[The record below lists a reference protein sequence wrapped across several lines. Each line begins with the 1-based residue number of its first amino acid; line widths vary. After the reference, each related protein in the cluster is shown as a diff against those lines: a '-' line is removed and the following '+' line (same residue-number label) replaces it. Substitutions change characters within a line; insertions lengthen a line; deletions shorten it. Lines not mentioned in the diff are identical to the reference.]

1 MSLEG
6 LFSGRKAKR
15 VLIVDDIPSNLEL
28 VEAVFLS
35 EGFEVVTVVHP
46 RDAITAFETQRPDIA
61 VVDVMMPEINGF
73 QLCQILKDMA
83 GKAYFPVIL
92 LTALSDQASRLKGIE
107 AGADDFISKP
117 FDKRELIAKARN
129 LLKVKTLYDEL
140 EHSENIILTLAVALE
155 ARDPYTKGHST
166 RVGELSER
174 FGRYIGLD
182 EQACEFLRKAGIL
195 HDIGKIGLSETLL
208 LKPAPLAEDELE
220 VIKQH
225 PLIGEEI
232 CKPLQS
238 LHQILP
244 AIRHHHERWDGRG
257 FPDGL
262 KGKEIP
268 LMARVLS
275 IVDSYDA
282 MLSERPYRDGRSEKT
297 VISIMEEERD
307 LGQWDPELLDAFVKM
322 IKERKTPKGYIDAP
336 DHLPGLT
343 VENKEGI

>member
-1 MSLEG
+1 MSFEG
-6 LFSGRKAKR
+6 RYSGRKAKK

-28 VEAVFLS
+28 VEAVFVS
-35 EGFEVVTVVHP
+35 EGFEVITAVHP
-46 RDAITAFETQRPDIA
+46 RDAITAFETHQPDIA

-83 GKAYFPVIL
+83 GKAYFPVVL
-92 LTALSDQASRLKGIE
+92 LTALSDQTSRLKGIE

-117 FDKRELIAKARN
+117 FDKRELVAKARN
-129 LLKVKTLYDEL
+129 LLKVKALYDEL

-166 RVGELSER
+166 RVGELSEH

-182 EQACEFLRKAGIL
+182 EQTCEFLRKAGIL

-208 LKPAPLAEDELE
+208 LKPAPLAEEELE

-282 MLSERPYRDGRSEKT
+282 MLSERPYREGLSEKT
-297 VISIMEEERD
+297 VIRIMEEERD
-307 LGQWDPELLDAFVKM
+307 LGQWDPELLDVFIDM
-322 IKERKTPKGYIDAP
+322 IKEGKTAEGHIVAP
-336 DHLPGLT
+336 QPSSRISMED
-343 VENKEGI
+343 